1 MVFLSYLW
9 SEAKFSDMD
18 KVQKQ
23 RGSIVLHKETRD
35 GADYIRIEYAN
46 SQAVALLLAQ
56 DTGMEMAGNGSAYIA
71 SAAFSLPDFYDR
83 YSPHAYIDYSRV
95 YVRHPKPKREYT
107 LPKGY
112 LELLEQKR
120 YSPSTVKTYR
130 AYFSDFMEYHKV
142 LLAKLNESVGYFY
155 IHLLSPVRECII
167 LLCTGVEQPARGH
180 KASHRQAAFPDNQ
193 LAGIRVHPVVSTFP

>member
-71 SAAFSLPDFYDR
+71 SAAFSLPDFTTAIR
-83 YSPHAYIDYSRV
+83 PTPILITAGFTCGIPS
-95 YVRHPKPKREYT
+95 
-107 LPKGY
+107 PKGNTHCR
-112 LELLEQKR
+112 KAISNCWNKSVTAPR
-120 YSPSTVKTYR
+120 PSKHTVLISAISWNITR
-130 AYFSDFMEYHKV
+130 D
-142 LLAKLNESVGYFY
+142 G
-155 IHLLSPVRECII
+155 
-167 LLCTGVEQPARGH
+167 T
-180 KASHRQAAFPDNQ
+180 
-193 LAGIRVHPVVSTFP
+193 STA

>member
-1 MVFLSYLW
+1 MNVCSKCGVFVLSLEH
-9 SEAKFSDMD
+9 EAKFSDMD

-46 SQAVALLLAQ
+46 SQAVAQLLAQ
-56 DTGMEMAGNGSAYIA
+56 DTGIEMAGNGSAYIA

-83 YSPHAYIDYSRV
+83 YSPHAYIDYSRI

-130 AYFSDFMEYHKV
+130 AWKSACSLSSFREHSMRAGKARVWQVH
-142 LLAKLNESVGYFY
+142 LA
-155 IHLLSPVRECII
+155 VR
-167 LLCTGVEQPARGH
+167 LCGFPTALFTKYSQPCHARL
-180 KASHRQAAFPDNQ
+180 AFRGMCQ
-193 LAGIRVHPVVSTFP
+193 WKRI